1 MEVVF
6 DKKRVESDRKAL
18 SVSKYSGLI
27 KNMLPGERGLSNLAL
42 GTRLINS
49 AILFEENVRSFS
61 SFTTIGIKTASYGGV
76 STPRPIDLKE
86 FMKKKLA
93 IIAAEMEE
101 LNSVLEQ
108 TLVKGKGKSEVID
121 MAYANIAAINQLV
134 CLSGKD
140 QDEISQQINDRFK
153 TLFVK

>member
-18 SVSKYSGLI
+18 SASKYSGLI

-42 GTRLINS
+42 GTHLINS

-61 SFTTIGIKTASYGGV
+61 SFTTIGIKTASYGGI

-153 TLFVK
+153 TLFAK